1 MHVSLRHTKLQG
13 FFTWQHLVFK
23 ALQRFVGQKLTDAKK
38 NTKKKNTKKK
48 ITKKKNTKDASTGN
62 KISTFC
68 PASLIVL
75 VTDPESVEVS
85 KCLSLGYSGIWIR
98 FYSKVEK
105 LNIIF
110 RGYTLKP

>member
-38 NTKKKNTKKK
+38 NTKKK
-48 ITKKKNTKDASTGN
+48 ITKKKNTKDASIGN

-85 KCLSLGYSGIWIR
+85 KCPSIGYSGIRIR